1 MAGATTLEAMKEVV
15 LQLSAQHEAD
25 MAQQRAMTDI
35 ASRSSSEPRVD
46 SYRERVPKL
55 NKPDEFHGVR
65 KELSSFLFQ
74 IDLRFK
80 GDPMLFRTEASRVVY
95 AISFLKG
102 AAYRWVVPAQ
112 RAGLDT
118 IYPTYALFEK
128 AIRVAFGDPDEKGS
142 ALRAVAQLRQ
152 RGPCYEYSS
161 EFQRLTAV
169 LDWNVDALRDMYRNG
184 LSNDVKDQLI
194 HVEDTGTTL
203 EDLIEKAQVI
213 DRRIFERRVDRGKER
228 TTSYAPRASTNVPG
242 RNVTWRKKCDGS
254 HHRQESLLR
263 SRWILIILIR
273 SPLLCPHRKR
283 YFSRTGSAL
292 PARRPDISLEI
303 VPYEAQKTS
312 LGVHGGIDEHRRNR
326 DSR

>member
-1 MAGATTLEAMKEVV
+1 MEMNNLNATPGLAEALAGATTLEAMKEVV

-118 IYPTYALFEK
+118 MYPTYALFEK

-228 TTSYAPRASTNVPG
+228 TTSYAPRAFNERP
-242 RNVTWRKKCDGS
+242 W
-254 HHRQESLLR
+254 Q
-263 SRWILIILIR
+263 
-273 SPLLCPHRKR
+273 KR
-283 YFSRTGSAL
+283 YVEKEVRWKSPSSGVSTAEPMDIDNINSISTTMSPQKKVLFKDGKCFACEKTGHL
-292 PARRPDISLEI
+292 ARDCPLRG
-303 VPYEAQKTS
+303 AK
-312 LGVHGGIDEHRRNR
+312 N
-326 DSR
+326 